1 MTRMKKINF
10 LIISA
15 LLLMMSCKKDFIEI
29 APVSTVSVDILF
41 KTDKDYQDAI
51 VGAYSVLRLQGPN
64 IWVFGDLPGDD
75 TEQQFFTSV
84 SLVGVDNF
92 SININD
98 NVLIST
104 WRNYYS
110 MISRCNIILSKI
122 EGADSAVI
130 KNKDKYIG
138 EAKFLRALAYFDLVR
153 IFGDVPSVTTPLT
166 TQEAYKVGREKA
178 DKIYEDIIVA
188 DLTDAE
194 KKLPSRYTGAD
205 VGRATSGAAKSLLG
219 KVYLTRKDFTKAAS
233 KLQEVTTMGYALL
246 PSFNDV
252 FNYQREE
259 HHSEYIF
266 DIEYEEGVG
275 LGSTFTNT
283 FAPGYAIVLNFYG
296 ITGQG
301 GSAGSPS
308 EEMFTLFE
316 PTDVRKDITVAKGF
330 TDNNGNYIATPTY
343 DIRTFTKKYFTKTLR
358 AGDSKANWKV
368 LRYADV
374 LLMNAEALNENGN
387 TALALENL
395 NKVRVRARL
404 AALVNLTKD
413 QIRERIYLE
422 RRLELYLEGHR
433 WFDLVRTGRALSTMQ
448 SKGMKPYMTVFPIPL
463 SQIQLIND
471 ATVLP
476 QNPGYN

>member
-1 MTRMKKINF
+1 MKKINV
-10 LIISA
+10 A
-15 LLLMMSCKKDFIEI
+15 VVMTLLLMGSCKKDFIEL
-29 APVSTVSVDILF
+29 APLSTVSVDILF
-41 KTDKDYQDAI
+41 KTDKDFQDAI

-64 IWVFGDLPGDD
+64 IWVFGDLPSDD

-104 WRNYYS
+104 WRNNYS
-110 MISRCNIILSKI
+110 MISRCNIILSKL
-122 EGADSAVI
+122 EGANAAVI
-130 KNKDKYIG
+130 TNKDKYIG

-153 IFGDVPSVTTPLT
+153 IFGDVPSVKTPLT
-166 TQEAYKVGREKA
+166 TVEAYKVGREKV
-178 DKIYEDIIVA
+178 DKIYDDIIVA
-188 DLTDAE
+188 DLIDAE
-194 KKLPSRYTGAD
+194 KKLPLKYTGAD

-219 KVYLTRKDFTKAAS
+219 KVYLTRKDFVKAAP
-233 KLQEVTTMGYALL
+233 KLQEVTGMGYSLL
-246 PSFNDV
+246 PVFNNL
-252 FNYQREE
+252 FNYQQEE
-259 HHSEYIF
+259 HHGEYIF

-316 PTDVRKDITVAKGF
+316 PNDSRRDITVAKGF
-330 TDNNGNYIATPTY
+330 TDNNGNYIPTPTF

-374 LLMNAEALNENGN
+374 LLMYAEALNENGN

-395 NKVRVRARL
+395 NKVRVRAKLNPL
-404 AALVNLTKD
+404 ANLTKD
-413 QIRERIYLE
+413 QVRERIYLE

-433 WFDLVRTGRALSTMQ
+433 WFDLVRTGRALSVMQ
-448 SKGMKPYMTVFPIPL
+448 SKGMKPFMTVFPIPL

-471 ATVLP
+471 NAVLP

>member
-1 MTRMKKINF
+1 M
-10 LIISA
+10 
-15 LLLMMSCKKDFIEI
+15 
-29 APVSTVSVDILF
+29 
-41 KTDKDYQDAI
+41 
-51 VGAYSVLRLQGPN
+51 
-64 IWVFGDLPGDD
+64 WVFGDLPSDD

-98 NVLIST
+98 NVLVST

-110 MISRCNIILSKI
+110 LISRCNLLLTKI
-122 EGADSAVI
+122 EGADATVVT
-130 KNKDKYIG
+130 NKDKYIG

-153 IFGDVPSVTTPLT
+153 IFGDVPAVTTVLT
-166 TQEAYKVGREKA
+166 TAEAYKVGREKV
-178 DKIYEDIIVA
+178 DKVYEEIIIK
-188 DLTDAE
+188 DLMDAE
-194 KKLPSRYTGAD
+194 TKLPLRYTGAD
-205 VGRATSGAAKSLLG
+205 VGRATRGAAKSLLG
-219 KVYLTRKDFTKAAS
+219 KVYLTRKDFVKAEA
-233 KLQEVTTMGYALL
+233 KLQEVTTMGYSLL
-246 PSFNDV
+246 SNFNEL
-252 FNYQREE
+252 FNYQKDE

-275 LGSTFTNT
+275 LGSPFTNT

-296 ITGQG
+296 IVGQG

-316 PTDVRKDITVAKGF
+316 AKDQRKDITVAKGF
-330 TDNNGNYIATPTY
+330 TDNTGTYIPTPTY

-374 LLMNAEALNENGN
+374 LLMYAEALNENGK
-387 TALALENL
+387 TDLALQNL
-395 NKVRVRARL
+395 NRVHVRAGLNPL
-404 AALVNLTKD
+404 ANLSKD
-413 QIRERIYLE
+413 QLREKIYLE

-433 WFDLVRTGRALSTMQ
+433 WFDLVRTGRALATLAP
-448 SKGMKPYMTVFPIPL
+448 KGMKPHNVLFPIPL
-463 SQIQLIND
+463 SQIQLINNS
-471 ATVLP
+471 TVLP

>member
-1 MTRMKKINF
+1 M
-10 LIISA
+10 
-15 LLLMMSCKKDFIEI
+15 
-29 APVSTVSVDILF
+29 
-41 KTDKDYQDAI
+41 
-51 VGAYSVLRLQGPN
+51 
-64 IWVFGDLPGDD
+64 
-75 TEQQFFTSV
+75 
-84 SLVGVDNF
+84 
-92 SININD
+92 
-98 NVLIST
+98 
-104 WRNYYS
+104 
-110 MISRCNIILSKI
+110 
-122 EGADSAVI
+122 
-130 KNKDKYIG
+130 
-138 EAKFLRALAYFDLVR
+138 
-153 IFGDVPSVTTPLT
+153 PL
-166 TQEAYKVGREKA
+166 
-178 DKIYEDIIVA
+178 
-188 DLTDAE
+188 
-194 KKLPSRYTGAD
+194 RYTGAD

-266 DIEYEEGVG
+266 DIEYEEGVA

-296 ITGQG
+296 IVGQG

-316 PTDVRKDITVAKGF
+316 PNDVRKDITVAKGF

-387 TALALENL
+387 TVLALENL
-395 NKVRVRARL
+395 NRVRVRARL
-404 AALVNLTKD
+404 APLAGLTKD
-413 QIRERIYLE
+413 QVRERIYLE

-448 SKGMKPYMTVFPIPL
+448 SKGMKPYMNVFPIPL

-471 ATVLP
+471 ATVFP